1 MPVIPLTW
9 YKPYYLYYK
18 FIIEFIYKKYR
29 QKIKLLYN
37 SRQHLISYNSRDKQL
52 VTNPNTM
59 NNKPIHDGEFQRAL
73 KTRHV
78 QLIALGGIIGSGYFL
93 GTGAVISQVGPS
105 VFLAYILGGLIIY
118 LTMLCM
124 GELAVAIPISGS
136 FINYT
141 ADFISPSLAC
151 GVGWSYWI
159 SWVAYI
165 PAECVAGGIIM
176 EHFTGVNGYVW
187 AVCFGCLIT
196 YINIAKVGTFGEIEF
211 WLAIVKILALFG
223 FTILALLIFFGV
235 IHGDQPAGMIGG
247 KYIFDQG
254 GLFPNGGMAL
264 LTAMVL
270 LLVNYQGSEIIG
282 LAAGESIDPARMI
295 PSAIRNVTFRILFIY
310 IIPVFCLVLIFP
322 WQKAGLANSVFADAL
337 NLYGLKWAGVVTS
350 FVTLT
355 ATLSCSNSGVYG
367 IVRSLHAL
375 ARNGMA
381 PARLA
386 KLNHNAVPQNA
397 GIVTLVSI
405 WILLLAGFFFGQTM
419 LYIALLLVSGFTGAI
434 AWISLCWAQ
443 INFRRR
449 LYKAGYTTDNLRY
462 KTPGSPYTGIV
473 AIVLMVGC
481 LVFLFLNQDPT
492 YKIAFTIG
500 FITLFIPI
508 AIYKYFDLD
517 KKRQLGLLNNKHIQ
531 FSDIFP
537 KRN

>member
-1 MPVIPLTW
+1 MT
-9 YKPYYLYYK
+9 
-18 FIIEFIYKKYR
+18 
-29 QKIKLLYN
+29 
-37 SRQHLISYNSRDKQL
+37 KQTIL
-52 VTNPNTM
+52 HAP
-59 NNKPIHDGEFQRAL
+59 PAHSGEFRRAL
-73 KTRHV
+73 KDRHV

-93 GTGAVISQVGPS
+93 GTGAVINQVGPS
-105 VFLAYILGGLIIY
+105 VFLAYILGGLVIY

-165 PAECVAGGIIM
+165 PAECLAGGIIM

-187 AVCFGCLIT
+187 AVCFGLLIT

-211 WLAIVKILALFG
+211 WLALIKIIALFG
-223 FTILALLIFFGV
+223 FVSLSLLIFFGI
-235 IHGDQPAGMIGG
+235 IHGHQPAGMIKGRF
-247 KYIFDQG
+247 IFDQG

-264 LTAMVL
+264 LTAMIL

-282 LAAGESIDPARMI
+282 LAAGESVDPARMI

-322 WQKAGLANSVFADAL
+322 WQKAGLDNSVFADAL
-337 NLYGLKWAGVVTS
+337 NLYGLKWAGIATS
-350 FVTLT
+350 LVTLT

-375 ARNGMA
+375 ASNGMA
-381 PARLA
+381 PKPLS
-386 KLNHNAVPQNA
+386 KLNRNAVPQNA
-397 GIVTLVSI
+397 GIVTLIAI
-405 WILLLAGFFFGQTM
+405 WLLLLASYFFGQTM
-419 LYIALLLVSGFTGAI
+419 LYIALLLVSGFTGAT

-443 INFRRR
+443 INFRKR
-449 LYKAGYTTDNLRY
+449 LYRAGYTTDDLRY

-473 AIVLMVGC
+473 AIVLMLIC
-481 LVFLFLNQDPT
+481 LFFLLFNHDPS
-492 YKIAFTIG
+492 YKIAFAIG
-500 FITLFIPI
+500 MVSLIVPMLVYHYLGLHKQREKDLASQKIPHFADLFPPR
-508 AIYKYFDLD
+508 D
-517 KKRQLGLLNNKHIQ
+517 KK
-531 FSDIFP
+531 
-537 KRN
+537 

>member
-1 MPVIPLTW
+1 MTTKNEINNPP
-9 YKPYYLYYK
+9 
-18 FIIEFIYKKYR
+18 
-29 QKIKLLYN
+29 
-37 SRQHLISYNSRDKQL
+37 IS
-52 VTNPNTM
+52 
-59 NNKPIHDGEFQRAL
+59 DGEFRRAL
-73 KTRHV
+73 KSRHV

-93 GTGAVISQVGPS
+93 GTGAVVHTVGPS

-124 GELAVAIPISGS
+124 GELAVAIPIAGS

-165 PAECVAGGIIM
+165 PAECLAGGIIM
-176 EHFTGVNGYVW
+176 QYFTGVNGYVW
-187 AVCFGCLIT
+187 AVSFGLLIT
-196 YINIAKVGTFGEIEF
+196 YTNLAKVGTFGEIEF
-211 WLAIVKILALFG
+211 WLALIKISALFG
-223 FTILALLIFFGV
+223 FITLSMLIFFGV
-235 IHGDQPAGMIGG
+235 IHGPQPAGIIGG
-247 KYIFDQG
+247 RFIFGQG
-254 GLFPNGGMAL
+254 GIFPNGGLVL

-295 PSAIRNVTFRILFIY
+295 PYAIRNVTLRILFIY

-322 WQKAGLANSVFADAL
+322 WQKAGIHNSVFAEAL
-337 NLYGLKWAGVVTS
+337 NFYGLKWAGAATS

-381 PARLA
+381 PKILA

-405 WILLLAGFFFGQTM
+405 WLLLLASYFYAQST

-434 AWISLCWAQ
+434 AWISLCWSQ
-443 INFRRR
+443 INFRRQ
-449 LYKAGYTTDNLRY
+449 LYKAGYTTADLRY

-473 AIVLMVGC
+473 AIVLMVIC
-481 LVFLFLNQDPT
+481 LFFLLLDKDPS
-492 YKIAFTIG
+492 YKIAFIIG
-500 FITLFIPI
+500 LVTLIVPI
-508 AIYKYFDLD
+508 IIYKTGNFE
-517 KKRQLGLLNNKHIQ
+517 KKRQNLILENHPVR

-537 KRN
+537 NKHDKINSL

>member
-1 MPVIPLTW
+1 M
-9 YKPYYLYYK
+9 
-18 FIIEFIYKKYR
+18 
-29 QKIKLLYN
+29 
-37 SRQHLISYNSRDKQL
+37 
-52 VTNPNTM
+52 
-59 NNKPIHDGEFQRAL
+59 HDGDFRRSL
-73 KTRHV
+73 KDRHI
-78 QLIALGGIIGSGYFL
+78 QLIALGGVIGSGYFL
-93 GTGAVISQVGPS
+93 GTGAVVHQVGPS

-187 AVCFGCLIT
+187 AICFGFLIT
-196 YINIAKVGTFGEIEF
+196 YINMCEVGTFGEIEF
-211 WLAIVKILALFG
+211 WLALIKILALFG
-223 FTILALLIFFGV
+223 FVLLASLIFFGL
-235 IHGDQPAGMIGG
+235 IHGSQPKGIIAGRF
-247 KYIFDQG
+247 IFDKG

-282 LAAGESIDPARMI
+282 LAAGESVDPARMI
-295 PSAIRNVTFRILFIY
+295 PSAIRNVTFRILFVY

-322 WQKAGLANSVFADAL
+322 WEKAGLTNSVFAEAL
-337 NLYGLKWAGVVTS
+337 NFYNLKWAGTVAS

-381 PARLA
+381 PKRLA
-386 KLNHNAVPQNA
+386 KLNRNAVPRNA
-397 GIVTLVSI
+397 GVVTLISI
-405 WILLLAGFFFGQTM
+405 WLLLIVGYFFGQTL
-419 LYIALLLVSGFTGAI
+419 LYIALLLVSGFTGTV
-434 AWISLCWAQ
+434 AWISLCWHKLIFVDAF
-443 INFRRR
+443 IEPDIPPLICN
-449 LYKAGYTTDNLRY
+449 T
-462 KTPGSPYTGIV
+462 SPQAPLIP
-473 AIVLMVGC
+473 
-481 LVFLFLNQDPT
+481 VFWPLF
-492 YKIAFTIG
+492 
-500 FITLFIPI
+500 
-508 AIYKYFDLD
+508 
-517 KKRQLGLLNNKHIQ
+517 
-531 FSDIFP
+531 
-537 KRN
+537 

>member
-1 MPVIPLTW
+1 MTKKTRIPSPV
-9 YKPYYLYYK
+9 
-18 FIIEFIYKKYR
+18 
-29 QKIKLLYN
+29 
-37 SRQHLISYNSRDKQL
+37 
-52 VTNPNTM
+52 
-59 NNKPIHDGEFQRAL
+59 HDGEFRRAL
-73 KTRHV
+73 KDRHV

-93 GTGAVISQVGPS
+93 GTGAVVNQVGPS
-105 VFLAYILGGLIIY
+105 VFLAYILGGFIIY

-141 ADFISPSLAC
+141 ADFISPSFAC

-176 EHFTGVNGYVW
+176 QHFTGVNGYVW
-187 AVCFGCLIT
+187 AVCFGLLIT
-196 YINIAKVGTFGEIEF
+196 YINISKVGTFGEIEF
-211 WLAIVKILALFG
+211 WLALIKIVALFG
-223 FTILALLIFFGV
+223 FVILSLLIFFGL
-235 IHGDQPAGMIGG
+235 IHGSDPAGLIGG

-295 PSAIRNVTFRILFIY
+295 PNAIRNVTFRILFIY

-322 WQKAGLANSVFADAL
+322 WQKAGLTNSVFAEAL
-337 NLYGLKWAGVVTS
+337 NFHGLKWAGAVAS

-381 PARLA
+381 PQKLA
-386 KLNHNAVPQNA
+386 KLNRNAVPQNA
-397 GIVTLVSI
+397 GIATLISI
-405 WILLLAGFFFGQTM
+405 WLLLFVGYFFGQTM

-434 AWISLCWAQ
+434 AWISLCWSQ
-443 INFRRR
+443 INFRKR
-449 LYKAGYTTDNLRY
+449 LYEAGYTTDDLRY
-462 KTPGSPYTGIV
+462 KTPGSPYTGII
-473 AIVLMVGC
+473 AIILMVIC
-481 LVFLFLNQDPT
+481 LIFLLMNADPS
-492 YKIAFTIG
+492 YKIAFAIG
-500 FITLFIPI
+500 CLTLIIPMI
-508 AIYKYFDLD
+508 VY
-517 KKRQLGLLNNKHIQ
+517 RCLGLNKCRETALANQHSQ

-537 KRN
+537 TRTK

>member
-1 MPVIPLTW
+1 MAKVTRKTA
-9 YKPYYLYYK
+9 KPT
-18 FIIEFIYKKYR
+18 
-29 QKIKLLYN
+29 Q
-37 SRQHLISYNSRDKQL
+37 
-52 VTNPNTM
+52 P
-59 NNKPIHDGEFQRAL
+59 GEFRRAL
-73 KTRHV
+73 KDRHV

-93 GTGAVISQVGPS
+93 GTGAVIHAVGPS

-176 EHFTGVNGYVW
+176 QHFTGVNGYIW
-187 AVCFGCLIT
+187 AVGFGLLIT
-196 YINIAKVGTFGEIEF
+196 YINMAEVGTFGEIEF
-211 WLAIVKILALFG
+211 WLALIKVFALFG
-223 FTILALLIFFGV
+223 FVILSLMIFGGV
-235 IHGDQPAGMIGG
+235 IHGHDTHGFIGTKFILG
-247 KYIFDQG
+247 QG
-254 GLFPNGGMAL
+254 GLFPNGKMAL

-282 LAAGESIDPARMI
+282 LAAGESVDPARMI
-295 PSAIRNVTFRILFIY
+295 PNAIRNVTYRILFIY
-310 IIPVFCLVLIFP
+310 IIPIFCLVLIFP
-322 WQKAGLANSVFADAL
+322 WEKANLTNSVFAEAL
-337 NLYGLKWAGVVTS
+337 NFYGLKWAGAVAS

-381 PARLA
+381 PHQLA
-386 KLNHNAVPQNA
+386 TLNRNAVPQNA
-397 GIVTLVSI
+397 GIATLISI
-405 WILLLAGFFFGQTM
+405 WLLLLAGYFFGQTM

-443 INFRRR
+443 INFRKR
-449 LYKAGYTTDNLRY
+449 LYQAGYTTADLRY

-473 AIVLMVGC
+473 AIVLMVIC
-481 LVFLFLNQDPT
+481 LLFLLMNHDPC
-492 YKIAFTIG
+492 YKIAFGIG
-500 FITLFIPI
+500 LLTLIVPML
-508 AIYKYFDLD
+508 IY
-517 KKRQLGLLNNKHIQ
+517 RGLGLEKTRELSLANKHIQ
-531 FSDIFP
+531 FSDVFP
-537 KRN
+537 THKKRK

>member
-1 MPVIPLTW
+1 MTNETET
-9 YKPYYLYYK
+9 KPA
-18 FIIEFIYKKYR
+18 
-29 QKIKLLYN
+29 N
-37 SRQHLISYNSRDKQL
+37 
-52 VTNPNTM
+52 
-59 NNKPIHDGEFQRAL
+59 DGDFRRAL
-73 KTRHV
+73 KDRHI

-93 GTGAVISQVGPS
+93 GTGAVVHEVGPS

-141 ADFISPSLAC
+141 ADFISPTLAC

-187 AVCFGCLIT
+187 AVCFGLLIT
-196 YINIAKVGTFGEIEF
+196 YINMSEVGTFGEIEF
-211 WLAIVKILALFG
+211 WLALIKILALFG
-223 FTILALLIFFGV
+223 FVALSVLIFLGV
-235 IHGDQPAGMIGG
+235 IHGPQPSGIIGG
-247 KYIFDQG
+247 KFIFGQG

-295 PSAIRNVTFRILFIY
+295 PSAIRNVTYRILFIY

-322 WQKAGLANSVFADAL
+322 WQKAGLSNSVFAEAL
-337 NLYGLKWAGVVTS
+337 NFYGLKWAGVAAS

-381 PARLA
+381 PQRLA
-386 KLNHNAVPQNA
+386 KLNRNAVPQNA
-397 GIVTLVSI
+397 GIATLISI
-405 WILLLAGFFFGQTM
+405 WVLLVAGYFFGQTM

-443 INFRRR
+443 INFRKR
-449 LYKAGYTTDNLRY
+449 LYKAGYTTADLRY
-462 KTPGSPYTGIV
+462 TTPGSPYTGII
-473 AIVLMVGC
+473 AIILMVIC
-481 LVFLFLNQDPT
+481 LGFLLLNKDVS
-492 YKIAFTIG
+492 YKIAFAIG
-500 FITLFIPI
+500 FFTLVTPMI
-508 AIYKYFDLD
+508 IYKY
-517 KKRQLGLLNNKHIQ
+517 LGLNQRQQRESVLASHVE
-531 FSDIFP
+531 FSDVFP
-537 KRN
+537 DRSTGKE

>member
-1 MPVIPLTW
+1 M
-9 YKPYYLYYK
+9 
-18 FIIEFIYKKYR
+18 
-29 QKIKLLYN
+29 
-37 SRQHLISYNSRDKQL
+37 
-52 VTNPNTM
+52 TNAAGVPT
-59 NNKPIHDGEFQRAL
+59 KPIADGEFRRAL
-73 KTRHV
+73 KDRHV

-93 GTGAVISQVGPS
+93 GTGAVIHQVGPS

-141 ADFISPSLAC
+141 ADFISPSFAC

-187 AVCFGCLIT
+187 AVCFGFLIT
-196 YINIAKVGTFGEIEF
+196 YINISEVGTFGEIEF
-211 WLAIVKILALFG
+211 WLALIKIIALF
-223 FTILALLIFFGV
+223 FFVALSMLIFFGM
-235 IHGDQPAGMIGG
+235 IHGPQPKGMIGG
-247 KYIFDQG
+247 RFIFDQG

-295 PSAIRNVTFRILFIY
+295 PNAIRNVTFRILFIY

-322 WQKAGLANSVFADAL
+322 WQKAGLANSVFAEAL
-337 NLYGLKWAGVVTS
+337 NFYGLKWAGAAAS

-381 PARLA
+381 PKKLA
-386 KLNHNAVPQNA
+386 ILNRNAVPQNA
-397 GIVTLVSI
+397 GIVTLISI
-405 WILLLAGFFFGQTM
+405 WLLLIVAYFFGQTT

-449 LYKAGYTTDNLRY
+449 LYKAGYTTADLRY

-473 AIVLMVGC
+473 AIVLMLIC
-481 LVFLFLNQDPT
+481 LVFLLLDKDPS
-492 YKIAFTIG
+492 YKIAFIIG
-500 FITLFIPI
+500 LVTLCVPMI
-508 AIYKYFDLD
+508 IYKV
-517 KKRQLGLLNNKHIQ
+517 LGLHRHRAIALAKHVQ
-531 FSDIFP
+531 FTDVFP
-537 KRN
+537 PRK

>member
-1 MPVIPLTW
+1 MTT
-9 YKPYYLYYK
+9 K
-18 FIIEFIYKKYR
+18 IE
-29 QKIKLLYN
+29 
-37 SRQHLISYNSRDKQL
+37 
-52 VTNPNTM
+52 TNTGSTN
-59 NNKPIHDGEFQRAL
+59 DGEFRRAL
-73 KTRHV
+73 KDRHV

-93 GTGAVISQVGPS
+93 GTGAVVHEVGPA

-141 ADFISPSLAC
+141 ADFISPTLAC

-176 EHFTGVNGYVW
+176 EHFTGINGYIW
-187 AVCFGCLIT
+187 AVGFGFLIT
-196 YINIAKVGTFGEIEF
+196 YINVSAVGTFGEIEF
-211 WLAIVKILALFG
+211 WLALVKILALFG
-223 FTILALLIFFGV
+223 FVLIAILIFLGV
-235 IHGDQPAGMIGG
+235 LHGPQPAGIIGSRF
-247 KYIFDQG
+247 IFDQG
-254 GLFPNGGMAL
+254 GLFPNGHMVL

-295 PSAIRNVTFRILFIY
+295 PNAIRNVTFRILFIY
-310 IIPVFCLVLIFP
+310 IIPIFCLVLIFP
-322 WQKAGLANSVFADAL
+322 WQKAGLNNSVFAEAL
-337 NLYGLKWAGVVTS
+337 NFYGLKWAGAAAS

-381 PARLA
+381 PKRLA
-386 KLNHNAVPQNA
+386 KLNRNAVPQNA
-397 GIVTLVSI
+397 GVVTLISI
-405 WILLLAGFFFGQTM
+405 WVLLLAGYFFGQTM

-443 INFRRR
+443 INFRKR
-449 LYKAGYTTDNLRY
+449 LYKAGYTTADLRY
-462 KTPGSPYTGIV
+462 TTPGSPYTGML
-473 AIVLMVGC
+473 AILLMVIC
-481 LVFLFLNQDPT
+481 LIFLLLNQDPS
-492 YKIAFTIG
+492 YKIAFGIG
-500 FITLFIPI
+500 FLTLVVPMI
-508 AIYKYFDLD
+508 IYKS
-517 KKRQLGLLNNKHIQ
+517 LGLAKQREKVLATHVE
-531 FSDIFP
+531 FSDVFP
-537 KRN
+537 AREKK